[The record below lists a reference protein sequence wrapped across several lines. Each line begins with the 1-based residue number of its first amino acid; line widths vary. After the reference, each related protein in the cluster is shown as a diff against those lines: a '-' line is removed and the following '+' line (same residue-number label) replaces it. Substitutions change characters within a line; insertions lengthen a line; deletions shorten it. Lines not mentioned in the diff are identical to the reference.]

1 VNTIDY
7 ARLISVHEIELAVD
21 KSCSCGGMGPNDEGV
36 CGACLVWHR
45 LVTDKLPQA
54 PRLGEDTTTGA

>member
-1 VNTIDY
+1 MSKIDY
-7 ARLISVHEIELAVD
+7 ARLISVHDIELAVD
-21 KSCSCGGMGPNDEGV
+21 KSCSCEGMGPNDEGV

-54 PRLGEDTTTGA
+54 PRLIEDTKASA